1 MQASDRE
8 FAIGRLR
15 LHVVEQSPR
24 AQFFCSRGLNVCQGY
39 ICSGVRARALKAAVK
54 GKRAD
59 IFLSICLSDSF
70 FAGAA
75 QKGGKLQN
83 RTDQ

>member
-8 FAIGRLR
+8 LAIGRLR
-15 LHVVEQSPR
+15 LHVEKQSP
-24 AQFFCSRGLNVCQGY
+24 RGLNVCQGY

-54 GKRAD
+54 GKRTY

-75 QKGGKLQN
+75 QKGGKQQN